1 MSVVTADHSADF
13 HFPASLEMRHRT
25 EHARAVAREARHH
38 HVDEAARLA
47 LLDKLRHQQ
56 LSESDIR
63 HRLARIREVAESGE
77 YQLLLERF
85 PSDLC
90 TDRGRA
96 INNFEDGWYQTLVG
110 PPRQI
115 YAYWEENLVRLGY
128 GITAYIVDFP
138 EGIPGD
144 AGLFLTW

>member
-1 MSVVTADHSADF
+1 MSVVTADHSAAF
-13 HFPASLEMRHRT
+13 HFPPSLEMRHRT
-25 EHARAVAREARHH
+25 ERALAAAREARHR
-38 HVDEAARLA
+38 HVEEAARLA
-47 LLDKLRHQQ
+47 LLEKLRHQQ
-56 LSESDIR
+56 LTDADIR
-63 HRLARIREVAESGE
+63 HRLVRIREVAENGD

-96 INNFEDGWYQTLVG
+96 INNFEENWYQTLVG

-115 YAYWEENLVRLGY
+115 YAYWQDRLVQLGY
-128 GITAYIVDFP
+128 GITAYIIDFP